1 MKNSADKN
9 DYRDWILSQVD
20 IIVSQSYYIAFIFNN
35 ICNSS
40 INTSIYITCI
50 FINKKE
56 IKCYVLLGSSCM
68 FLIINILLLYR
79 SLEIKKTFKFNSDVH
94 MKNMA

>member
-1 MKNSADKN
+1 MTV
-9 DYRDWILSQVD
+9 DYFKVTHAVFPVALD
-20 IIVSQSYYIAFIFNN
+20 IVYLFEK
-35 ICNSS
+35 